1 MKRKCIE
8 TTLITSPTNHLH
20 QLNLPPKKKIL
31 IEEPSEDKVSTFYLS
46 LMQSEKNPATLRILP
61 GFADKFKPGAIQYEN
76 KLLTKLYSEEL
87 VNLSFEDLLI
97 KCNSI
102 YETITITQKEALNIE
117 SQTRNQA
124 KSSKWYELRAGRIT
138 ASVMKEAIST
148 KTDSPSLS
156 LITKFAT
163 DVNLEM

>member
-1 MKRKCIE
+1 MKK
-8 TTLITSPTNHLH
+8 
-20 QLNLPPKKKIL
+20 NLPPKKKIL
-31 IEEPSEDKVSTFYLS
+31 IEKPSETELSTFYSS
-46 LMQSEKNPATLRILP
+46 LMQSEKNPAILRILP
-61 GFADKFKPGAIQYEN
+61 GFADNFKPDAIQYEN

-97 KCNSI
+97 KCSNI
-102 YETITITQKEALNIE
+102 YETITITQKEALNTE

-124 KSSKWYELRAGRIT
+124 RAGLRAGRMDYELRAGRIT

-148 KTDSPSLS
+148 KIESPSLS
-156 LITKFAT
+156 LIKKFAT